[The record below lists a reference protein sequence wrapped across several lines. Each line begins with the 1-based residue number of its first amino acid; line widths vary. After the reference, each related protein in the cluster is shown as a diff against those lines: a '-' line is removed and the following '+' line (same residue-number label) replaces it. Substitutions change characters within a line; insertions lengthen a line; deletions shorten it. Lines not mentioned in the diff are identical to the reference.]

1 MTFSVVVNGV
11 VEGLEYFTTSGLS
24 GLTDANGQFG
34 YLSGDD
40 ITFKVGGVVLG
51 TATPEDVASGKTFL
65 QDIADVDRTDL
76 NDEYLENMATF
87 LQSLDENHHPDDGI
101 VITDATR
108 IALQEAD
115 LDLRTA
121 TGEEVQTLV
130 ESIGA
135 RYVNEADAM
144 AHVKDMLMKHT
155 GLQEDDFREHV
166 SDSNRV
172 DIFDYVATTADGVTS
187 GVGPGGDT
195 IEAFANATSATS
207 TALTVDSS
215 SSLVVS
221 PDTPDFN
228 PGALPENH
236 MLLGDIE
243 TATTAFM

>member
-1 MTFSVVVNGV
+1 MR
-11 VEGLEYFTTSGLS
+11 
-24 GLTDANGQFG
+24 GLTNANGQFS
-34 YLSGDD
+34 YRSGDD

-51 TATPEDVASGKTFL
+51 TATTSDVASGKTFL

-108 IALQEAD
+108 MALQEAD

-155 GLQEDDFREHV
+155 GLQEDDFGEHV
-166 SDSNRV
+166 SDSRSME
-172 DIFDYVATTADGVTS
+172 IFDYVSTTTDGAAS
-187 GVGPGGDT
+187 GNQFASGTGTGGAT
-195 IEAFANATSATS
+195 IEELVNTTSETS
-207 TALTVDSS
+207 TALTVGSS
-215 SSLVVS
+215 SFLAES
-221 PDTPDFN
+221 TNMPDFD
-228 PGALPENH
+228 PEALPENY
-236 MLLGDIE
+236 MLLPDIE
-243 TATTAFM
+243 TADTALM